1 LNLNLLKSSIRLEK
15 PVTIRKFI
23 EDGVETFETE
33 VEGETIQ
40 WDKGLSYARH
50 LQIEQLLSAQI
61 PVSDKPDE
69 MLFIIMHQTM
79 ELWLKLI
86 LHEARLLVGALQHD
100 RIDCAIKGFD
110 RIATIQRH
118 MIHSWEVLATL
129 TPHDYLTFRGYLR
142 KASGFQSYQYRE
154 LEFLLGNKRESLL
167 VFHREDEVAHAGLSK
182 ALHEPSLYDET
193 LRLLARRGFTIP
205 ASHLDRDWSQPYVPC
220 EAIEDA
226 WIAVYSDV
234 EANWDLYTLAEKIT
248 GLEYYFQEWRF
259 KHMKTV
265 ARVIGQKMGTAGSS
279 GVSYLVKALDMSF
292 FPELWSMRTRM
303 TAAKAGSDYANET
316 PGRPS

>member
-1 LNLNLLKSSIRLEK
+1 
-15 PVTIRKFI
+15 VTIRKFI

-50 LQIEQLLSAQI
+50 LQIEQLLSAQVPI
-61 PVSDKPDE
+61 SDKPDE

-86 LHEARLLVGALQHD
+86 LHEARLVVDALQYD
-100 RIDCAIKGFD
+100 KIDTAIKGFD

-167 VFHREDEVAHAGLSK
+167 VFHREDDVAHARLSK
-182 ALHEPSLYDET
+182 ALQEPSLYDET
-193 LRLLARRGFTIP
+193 LRLLARRGFTVP
-205 ASHLDRDWSQPYVPC
+205 ASHLDRDWSQPYTAS
-220 EAIEDA
+220 EAVEDA

-234 EANWDLYTLAEKIT
+234 EANWDLYVLAEKIT

-279 GVSYLVKALDMSF
+279 GVNYLVKALDMSF

-303 TAAKAGSDYANET
+303 TAPKAGSDYASDT
-316 PGRPS
+316 PGAPS